1 MCTIYMGYDVIM
13 MMHYHCLLLLF
24 NFNSNRKLLV
34 HYAGI
39 MSQNSIKLVFYGMVL
54 IIGMV

>member
-1 MCTIYMGYDVIM
+1 MCTIHMGYDVIM
-13 MMHYHCLLLLF
+13 LMHYHCLLF

-39 MSQNSIKLVFYGMVL
+39 MSQNSIKLVFYGMAL